1 MKILRIFAVA
11 IFALCLA
18 LYLWTGAVY
27 RAENNTEGPTITC
40 PTDTLEISALAGR
53 EVLLKGLT
61 ARDAQDGDLTDN
73 IMVASTSYFLSP
85 GEFNVN
91 YVVFDSHR
99 NSAKATRRVRF
110 TDYESPQ
117 FHLSEPLVFVQGT
130 NIRYLNYVTAT
141 DILDGDLTDK
151 IKVRAS
157 NVSNFTPGTYPVLL
171 EVTNSYGDMV
181 QIELNVVVIAQR
193 QKGPTLRLREYLT
206 YISAGEPFQPLDY
219 LLSVEENDAP
229 VSAGQ
234 VEVLGSVDT
243 ERPGVYQ
250 LTYSYTGTTGEGR
263 TYLTVVVTN

>member
-18 LYLWTGAVY
+18 LYLWTGAVF
-27 RAENNTEGPTITC
+27 RAENNTERPVITC
-40 PTDTLEISALAGR
+40 PTDTLEISAQAGR
-53 EVLLKGLT
+53 EALLEGLT

-110 TDYESPQ
+110 TDYESPK

-130 NIRYLNYVTAT
+130 NIRYLNNVTVT
-141 DILDGDLTDK
+141 DMLDGDLTDK

-157 NVSNFTPGTYPVLL
+157 NISNYTPGTYPVLL
-171 EVTNSYGDMV
+171 EVTNSYGDTV
-181 QIELNVVVIAQR
+181 QIELSVVVLPQKP
-193 QKGPTLRLREYLT
+193 KGPTLRLREYLT
-206 YISAGEPFQPLDY
+206 YLTVGEQFQPLDH
-219 LLSVEENDAP
+219 LLSVEENGAA
-229 VSAGQ
+229 VSMGQ
-234 VEVLGSVDT
+234 VEVLGDIDT
-243 ERPGVYQ
+243 EKPGVYQ
-250 LTYSYTGTTGEGR
+250 LIYSYTGATGEGR
-263 TYLTVVVTN
+263 TYLTVVVTD